1 MRKTGGKYDN
11 RFIKPKFWGV
21 KKETRNFPGGPEDG
35 TLCSVGWWDQPLL
48 RELDPTCHS

>member
-1 MRKTGGKYDN
+1 MRKTGGKYDSG
-11 RFIKPKFWGV
+11 FIKPTFWGV